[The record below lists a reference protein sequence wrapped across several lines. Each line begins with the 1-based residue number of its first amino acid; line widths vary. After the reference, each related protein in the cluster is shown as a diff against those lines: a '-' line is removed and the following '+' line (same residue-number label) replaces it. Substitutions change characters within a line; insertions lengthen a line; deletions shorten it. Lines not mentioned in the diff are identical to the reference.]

1 MTSPRMT
8 HPLDGI
14 DYEHQCRNWEETPYT
29 KSLGDALEALF
40 DRKVHDLDGIV
51 AGLNEAGVTSPDGQ
65 PWTGDSF
72 KAEMA
77 RLGN

>member
-14 DYEHQCRNWEETPYT
+14 VYKHQCRNWEETPYT

-40 DRKVHDLDGIV
+40 DGKTHDLDGIV
-51 AGLNEAGVTSPDGQ
+51 AGLNDAGVKPPDGQ
-65 PWTGDSF
+65 LWTADSF
-72 KAEMA
+72 KAELA
-77 RLGN
+77 RLGS